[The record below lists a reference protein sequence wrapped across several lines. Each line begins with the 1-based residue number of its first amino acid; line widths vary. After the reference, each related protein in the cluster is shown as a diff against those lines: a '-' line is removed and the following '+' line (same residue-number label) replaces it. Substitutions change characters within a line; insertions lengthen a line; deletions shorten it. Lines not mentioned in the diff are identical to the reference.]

1 MAIKILGNGVEVRK
15 PGFTPN
21 GAILAGQAVTLDMD
35 DISGQTIKV
44 AGASDIVLG
53 LALETTVAPLTNWF
67 NYDDYDRGGLVT
79 AVSGSGFEVEV
90 FDDGRGPIFDP
101 EKSYNLNDMIFVGQN
116 GLLTNEWPGEGSQ
129 AIGFVT
135 KAPMTAIDSMKIQIK
150 L

>member
-21 GAILAGQAVTLDMD
+21 GEILAGKAVTLDSS

-53 LALETTVAPLTNWF
+53 LALETTVAPLTQWL
-67 NYDDYDRGGLVT
+67 NYDDYNRGGLVSC
-79 AVSGSGFEVEV
+79 VSGSGFEVEV
-90 FDDGRGPIFDP
+90 YDDGRGSIFDP
-101 EKSYNLNDMIFVGQN
+101 AQSYALNDKIYVGAN
-116 GLLTNEWPGEGSQ
+116 GVLTNQSTGGQE
-129 AIGFVT
+129 IGFVT
-135 KAPMTAIDSMKIQIK
+135 KAPVVATDSMKIQIN

>member
-21 GAILAGQAVTLDMD
+21 GAILAGQAVTLDGS

-53 LALETTVAPLTNWF
+53 LALETTVAPLTNWL
-67 NYDDYDRGGLVT
+67 NYDDYNRGGLVS

-90 FDDGRGPIFDP
+90 FDDGRGAIFDTAQ
-101 EKSYNLNDMIFVGQN
+101 SYAINDKIYCGADGV
-116 GLLTNEWPGEGSQ
+116 LTNQEGGQ
-129 AIGFVT
+129 EIGFVT
-135 KAPMTAIDSMKIQIK
+135 KAPATANDSMKIQIN

>member
-15 PGFTPN
+15 PGFSYT
-21 GAILAGQAVTLDMD
+21 GEILAGKAVTLDSS

-53 LALETTVAPLTNWF
+53 LALETTVAPLTQWL
-67 NYDDYDRGGLVT
+67 NYDDYNRGGLVS

-90 FDDGRGPIFDP
+90 YNDGRGDIFDSVQ
-101 EKSYNLNDMIFVGQN
+101 SYSINDKIYVGAN
-116 GLLTNEWPGEGSQ
+116 GVLTNQSGGQE
-129 AIGFVT
+129 IGFVT
-135 KAPMTAIDSMKIQIK
+135 KAPAVATDTMKIQIN

>member
-21 GAILAGQAVTLDMD
+21 GAIIAGQAVTLDSS

-67 NYDDYDRGGLVT
+67 NYDDYNRGGLVS

-90 FDDGRGPIFDP
+90 SDDGRGPVFDTAQ
-101 EKSYNLNDMIFVGQN
+101 SYAINDKIYVTDG
-116 GLLTNEWPGEGSQ
+116 GLLTNQTGGQE
-129 AIGFVT
+129 IGFVT
-135 KAPMTAIDSMKIQIK
+135 KAPATATDSLKIQIN

>member
-15 PGFTPN
+15 PGYTPN
-21 GAILAGQAVTLDMD
+21 GEIIAGKAVTLDSS

-44 AGASDIVLG
+44 AGTSDAVLG

-67 NYDDYDRGGLVT
+67 NYDDYNRGGLVS

-90 FDDGRGPIFDP
+90 FDDGRGPVFDTAQ
-101 EKSYNLNDMIFVGQN
+101 SYAINDKIYVGAN
-116 GLLTNEWPGEGSQ
+116 GVLTNQSGGTE
-129 AIGFVT
+129 IGFVT
-135 KAPMTAIDSMKIQIK
+135 KAPATATDSLKIQIN

>member
-21 GAILAGQAVTLDMD
+21 GEILAGKAVTLDSA
-35 DISGQTIKV
+35 DISGKTIKL

-67 NYDDYDRGGLVT
+67 NYDDYNRGGLVS
-79 AVSGSGFEVEV
+79 AVSGSGFEVAV
-90 FDDGRGPIFDP
+90 FNDGRGDIFDST
-101 EKSYNLNDMIFVGQN
+101 KSYALNDKIYVGAN
-116 GLLTNEWPGEGSQ
+116 GILTNEAGGQE
-129 AIGFVT
+129 IGFVT
-135 KAPMTAIDSMKIQIK
+135 KAPVDGTDEMKIQIN

>member
-21 GAILAGQAVTLDMD
+21 GAIIAGKAVTLDGS

-67 NYDDYDRGGLVT
+67 NYDDYNRGGLVS

-90 FDDGRGPIFDP
+90 SDDGRGPVFDTAQ
-101 EKSYNLNDMIFVGQN
+101 SYAINDKIYCGADGV
-116 GLLTNEWPGEGSQ
+116 LTNQSGGQE
-129 AIGFVT
+129 IGFVT
-135 KAPMTAIDSMKIQIK
+135 KAPATATDSMKIQIN

>member
-21 GAILAGQAVTLDMD
+21 GAILAGQAVTLDMG

-67 NYDDYDRGGLVT
+67 NYDDYNRGGLVS

-90 FDDGRGPIFDP
+90 YDDGRGPIFDT
-101 EKSYNLNDMIFVGQN
+101 SRGYNLNDFIFVGQN
-116 GLLTNEWPGEGSQ
+116 GLLTNEWPGEGAQ
-129 AIGFVT
+129 EIGFVT
-135 KAPMTAIDSMKIQIK
+135 KVPMTTTDSMKIQIK

>member
-21 GAILAGQAVTLDMD
+21 GAIIAGKAVTLDSS

-67 NYDDYDRGGLVT
+67 NYDDYNRGGLVS

-90 FDDGRGPIFDP
+90 FDDGRGPVFDTAQ
-101 EKSYNLNDMIFVGQN
+101 SYAINDKIYVGAD
-116 GLLTNEWPGEGSQ
+116 GVLTNQ
-129 AIGFVT
+129 AGGQEIGFVT
-135 KAPMTAIDSMKIQIK
+135 KAPATAVDSMKIQIN

>member
-21 GAILAGQAVTLDMD
+21 GEILAGKAVTLDSA
-35 DISGQTIKV
+35 DISGKTIKL

-67 NYDDYDRGGLVT
+67 NYDDYNRGGLVS
-79 AVSGSGFEVEV
+79 AVSGSGFEVAV
-90 FDDGRGPIFDP
+90 FNDGRGDIFDST
-101 EKSYNLNDMIFVGQN
+101 KSYAINDKIYVGAN
-116 GLLTNEWPGEGSQ
+116 GILTNEEGGQ
-129 AIGFVT
+129 EIGFVT
-135 KAPMTAIDSMKIQIK
+135 KAPVDANDEMKIQIN

>member
-21 GAILAGQAVTLDMD
+21 GDIIAGKAVTLDSS

-53 LALETTVAPLTNWF
+53 LALETTVAPLTQWL
-67 NYDDYDRGGLVT
+67 NYDDYNRGGLVS

-90 FDDGRGPIFDP
+90 FNDGRGDVFDSAQ
-101 EKSYNLNDMIFVGQN
+101 SYAINDKIYVGSD
-116 GLLTNEWPGEGSQ
+116 GVLTNQSGGQE
-129 AIGFVT
+129 IGFVT
-135 KAPMTAIDSMKIQIK
+135 KAPAVATDSMKIQIN

>member
-15 PGFTPN
+15 PGFSYT
-21 GAILAGQAVTLDMD
+21 GEILAGQAVTLDGS

-53 LALETTVAPLTNWF
+53 LALETTVAPLTNWL
-67 NYDDYDRGGLVT
+67 NYDDYNRGGLVS

-90 FDDGRGPIFDP
+90 FDDGRGPIFDTAQ
-101 EKSYNLNDMIFVGQN
+101 SYAINDKIYCGADGV
-116 GLLTNEWPGEGSQ
+116 LTNQEGGQ
-129 AIGFVT
+129 EIGFVT
-135 KAPMTAIDSMKIQIK
+135 KAPATANDSMKIQIN

>member
-21 GAILAGQAVTLDMD
+21 GAIIAGKAVTLDSS
-35 DISGQTIKV
+35 DISGKTIKV

-67 NYDDYDRGGLVT
+67 NYDDYNRGGLVS

-90 FDDGRGPIFDP
+90 SDDGRGPVFDTAQT
-101 EKSYNLNDMIFVGQN
+101 YAINDKIYVGAD
-116 GLLTNEWPGEGSQ
+116 GVLTNQSGGQE
-129 AIGFVT
+129 IGFVT
-135 KAPMTAIDSMKIQIK
+135 KAPATATDSLKIQIN

>member
-21 GAILAGQAVTLDMD
+21 GAIIAGKAVTLDSS

-67 NYDDYDRGGLVT
+67 NYDDYNRGGLVS

-90 FDDGRGPIFDP
+90 YDDGRGPVFDTAQ
-101 EKSYNLNDMIFVGQN
+101 SYAINDKIYVGAD
-116 GLLTNEWPGEGSQ
+116 GVLTNQSGGQE
-129 AIGFVT
+129 IGFVT
-135 KAPMTAIDSMKIQIK
+135 KAPATATDSLKIQIN

>member
-15 PGFTPN
+15 PGFSYT
-21 GAILAGQAVTLDMD
+21 GDIIAGKAVTLDSS

-53 LALETTVAPLTNWF
+53 LALETTVAPLTQWL
-67 NYDDYDRGGLVT
+67 NYDDYNRGGLVT

-90 FDDGRGPIFDP
+90 FNDGRGDVFDSAQ
-101 EKSYNLNDMIFVGQN
+101 SYAINDKIYVGSD
-116 GLLTNEWPGEGSQ
+116 GVLTNQSGGQE
-129 AIGFVT
+129 IGFVT
-135 KAPMTAIDSMKIQIK
+135 KAPAVATDSMKIQIN